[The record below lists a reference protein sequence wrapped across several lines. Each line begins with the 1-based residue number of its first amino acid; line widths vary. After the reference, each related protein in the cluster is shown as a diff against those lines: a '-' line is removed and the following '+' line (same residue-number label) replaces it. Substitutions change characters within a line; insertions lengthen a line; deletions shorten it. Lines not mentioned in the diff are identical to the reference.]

1 MKRSLCIA
9 LICLLIGAAALA
21 EVPRLSD
28 DLFAGA
34 KQAVVYLA
42 SGEYERVVTVLPF
55 SDVAPSAQEWE
66 SFSANYSNLEDIQS
80 DYAVGF
86 WTGTMWVIAVPM
98 QVPETG
104 DVEVLA
110 LSSEDGV
117 SFNGYRYATWAQI
130 ESAYARSDRVLW
142 NVEYVG
148 GTPTLIAD

>member
-9 LICLLIGAAALA
+9 LICLLIGAMALA

-28 DLFAGA
+28 DLFVSA

-42 SGEYERVVTVLPF
+42 SGEYERIVTVLPF
-55 SDVAPSAQEWE
+55 SDVAPGASEWE
-66 SFSANYSNLEDIQS
+66 SFSANYSNLEDVQS
-80 DYAVGF
+80 EYSVGF
-86 WTGTMWVIAVPM
+86 WTGTVWVIAVPI
-98 QVPETG
+98 QAPETG

-130 ESAYARSDRVLW
+130 EAAYTDSDRVLW